1 MKKTVVFLCLS
12 TLVICILYCV
22 NKVVTYE
29 KLTMLI
35 QSNNIYLQSELSN
48 YVNMTDLDSS
58 KKQLVQKANDVS
70 NYILNN
76 IQTKKQIKSFSFL
89 NLLNMIN
96 EDVWVE
102 DMDNMKTSSVREKK
116 LCMLE
121 MYSIVIERYLKR
133 IKTPFLSFSTVSVVP
148 VSKQDTLKM
157 GEEYSAN
164 IYLNVCDITNMISIE
179 FEDSTIFQGK
189 DLYHE
194 KASQKGFNAKKGNLV
209 YNNGFMQYLFP
220 IEIKYY
226 VK

>member
-116 LCMLE
+116 
-121 MYSIVIERYLKR
+121 
-133 IKTPFLSFSTVSVVP
+133 TVYA
-148 VSKQDTLKM
+148 
-157 GEEYSAN
+157 G
-164 IYLNVCDITNMISIE
+164 NV
-179 FEDSTIFQGK
+179 
-189 DLYHE
+189 
-194 KASQKGFNAKKGNLV
+194 FNSN
-209 YNNGFMQYLFP
+209 
-220 IEIKYY
+220 
-226 VK
+226 